1 LFFRSFPLLKKLS
14 PASNELD
21 FVVCEFVLHGA
32 QQLASLSDEDVEIF
46 IFGWLFELPLS
57 ALASPLTS
65 PQLDE
70 RVKVLE
76 LIKQIYETETVLS
89 TRGKKLSLLCMRFCP
104 FGEREELTEWACC
117 PYVAFASDSFL
128 QVLPLH

>member
-1 LFFRSFPLLKKLS
+1 MELQFVFSFISSSKKLS

-57 ALASPLTS
+57 CFGLAIDVTAAG
-65 PQLDE
+65 
-70 RVKVLE
+70 R
-76 LIKQIYETETVLS
+76 
-89 TRGKKLSLLCMRFCP
+89 
-104 FGEREELTEWACC
+104 A
-117 PYVAFASDSFL
+117 
-128 QVLPLH
+128 H